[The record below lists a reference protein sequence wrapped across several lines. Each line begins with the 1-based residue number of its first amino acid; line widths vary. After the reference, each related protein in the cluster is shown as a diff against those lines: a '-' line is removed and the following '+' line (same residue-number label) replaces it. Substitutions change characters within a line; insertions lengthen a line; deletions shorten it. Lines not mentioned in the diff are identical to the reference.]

1 MRIHHY
7 IWIFF
12 LWIWG
17 GAFYAQQIQVRN
29 NHEGAWPTAM
39 NPLWKGEIINQ
50 GQPVQAFAEATLSQD
65 GEILHRFTSNQVL
78 VGTGVSTLTALGLTL
93 AEEQN
98 YTEVAISGE
107 ATLCLQVLL
116 LETGE
121 VMARACQNVE
131 LSSFTPE
138 LISKQ
143 RKNTEDPK
151 NSMIQRQPIQVQV
164 TGQLSSWDDT
174 ETRIP
179 GNFYQV
185 SGNVPFSVSEV
196 PVQLRFNYASFR
208 TQQQGAWWR
217 NVFQISLDQ
226 QQLMR
231 ILKERAKEQAREQ
244 VEQHVNLDSL
254 AYWENVQKEVNGLSY
269 YENKLNSPTYK
280 DFEALQVEIEDR
292 YGISAETPANEL
304 ARIKDSLKRTDIQ
317 AYQDFAKYQGRLA
330 SYTKYKQAYEQGLA
344 LKEQLRLAEQQY
356 EKARQFDPR
365 SLASKDK
372 LYKLLAFRDLQIGT
386 VYPSFSP
393 LTINGT
399 ALQGALMRYAYRNWQ
414 IDLAGGGWIYPQTIA
429 GNDVATLQVATP
441 PRLFVSRLIWGDAK
455 GRQPYLGA
463 TFVYAGSD
471 TASWAFHPDYTSATY
486 QSVGITGGFPLAKEK
501 GYIKGEWVTQLPTS
515 TTEYAYS
522 GRVEADLRPWKGG
535 EATVRYQ
542 GRSVDFSAIANPW
555 LLQPLSQYAA
565 ELNQSLMTDKWTLNA
580 FARRDFITLLPL
592 GSTPPIQVLAGV
604 SSNWKMQNLNL
615 GLSYA
620 PVFNQIVTNP
630 NNPNDNATGS
640 LLSATS
646 DWTFEKGGV
655 IRFNW
660 YNSIYL
666 QSRQKEGQTLFH
678 PNINST
684 LGLSLGD
691 WGQIQLGGSYFAKDY
706 VLGEEAVSNVNG
718 QLSMRVWKNLKI
730 NGGGTSFSQQGIQ
743 YHQFFGGIN
752 GGLTRNISIQ
762 LNGSYG
768 DIPIERGIR
777 EFTYEKGWF
786 IRTSLQAKI

>member
-1 MRIHHY
+1 MRIHRY

-393 LTINGT
+393 LTNNGT

-414 IDLAGGGWIYPQTIA
+414 IDLAGGRWIYPQTIA
-429 GNDVATLQVATP
+429 GNDAAALQAVTP
-441 PRLFVSRLIWGDAK
+441 PRLFVSRLMWGDAK
-455 GRQPYLGA
+455 GRQPYVGA

-471 TASWAFHPDYTSATY
+471 TASWAFHPD
-486 QSVGITGGFPLAKEK
+486 
-501 GYIKGEWVTQLPTS
+501 
-515 TTEYAYS
+515 
-522 GRVEADLRPWKGG
+522 
-535 EATVRYQ
+535 
-542 GRSVDFSAIANPW
+542 
-555 LLQPLSQYAA
+555 
-565 ELNQSLMTDKWTLNA
+565 
-580 FARRDFITLLPL
+580 
-592 GSTPPIQVLAGV
+592 
-604 SSNWKMQNLNL
+604 
-615 GLSYA
+615 
-620 PVFNQIVTNP
+620 
-630 NNPNDNATGS
+630 
-640 LLSATS
+640 
-646 DWTFEKGGV
+646 
-655 IRFNW
+655 
-660 YNSIYL
+660 
-666 QSRQKEGQTLFH
+666 
-678 PNINST
+678 
-684 LGLSLGD
+684 
-691 WGQIQLGGSYFAKDY
+691 
-706 VLGEEAVSNVNG
+706 
-718 QLSMRVWKNLKI
+718 
-730 NGGGTSFSQQGIQ
+730 
-743 YHQFFGGIN
+743 
-752 GGLTRNISIQ
+752 
-762 LNGSYG
+762 
-768 DIPIERGIR
+768 
-777 EFTYEKGWF
+777 
-786 IRTSLQAKI
+786 